1 MYYCSCLLF
10 FSFFM
15 VFSNVDSASVHKR
28 GLQLPTNINLDLKLG
43 KGSAAKNAEAP
54 PPTDGSHKTVINA
67 PFGLA
72 SLTITTS
79 NNNKKPS
86 SSSSSSSAIKEPGKP
101 CNTDSEYIETNDN
114 KKPLNIGGS
123 SGTLGGQGGA
133 FFGPPHMR
141 PHSEFGPP
149 PPPPHDYHH
158 HPHPDSHYPPPP
170 SSHHFHHHPPPPP
183 PHHSHHH
190 HPDCHHGE
198 GEFFPSFTSST
209 EIPFVPEV
217 KPDPKI
223 TTVAPPKEKIPEV
236 TSAASSTTQNVD
248 LLIDEIFSGS
258 NSNSAGSTT
267 TTRSNI
273 DANNAE
279 QTGEGVLDIR
289 MPTPAP
295 SKPKRSRS

>member
-1 MYYCSCLLF
+1 MGFFNKMYYCSCLLF

-86 SSSSSSSAIKEPGKP
+86 SSSSSSSAIKEP
-101 CNTDSEYIETNDN
+101 
-114 KKPLNIGGS
+114 
-123 SGTLGGQGGA
+123 
-133 FFGPPHMR
+133 
-141 PHSEFGPP
+141 
-149 PPPPHDYHH
+149 
-158 HPHPDSHYPPPP
+158 
-170 SSHHFHHHPPPPP
+170 
-183 PHHSHHH
+183 
-190 HPDCHHGE
+190 
-198 GEFFPSFTSST
+198 
-209 EIPFVPEV
+209 EV